1 MSDLT
6 VGEKGWVWVRRVGVR
21 RVGKWIVSA
30 ADGVLALIEPEEAL
44 WVSSHV
50 AIWERPSQWI
60 RKVEWKL
67 IHQELV

>member
-6 VGEKGWVWVRRVGVR
+6 VEENGWVR

-30 ADGVLALIEPEEAL
+30 VGGVLALIEPEESL
-44 WVSSHV
+44 WVSRHV

-60 RKVEWKL
+60 RKVEWKF